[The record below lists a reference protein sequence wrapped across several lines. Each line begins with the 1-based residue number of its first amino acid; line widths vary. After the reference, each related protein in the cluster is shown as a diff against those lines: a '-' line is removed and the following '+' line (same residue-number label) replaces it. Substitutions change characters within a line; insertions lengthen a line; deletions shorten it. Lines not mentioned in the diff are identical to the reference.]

1 MSEAEKPGRLEN
13 VADQDEQSPWS
24 SARLSVR
31 AAGDGDERTLAKID
45 HSTWSWEVAPVPLW
59 PLEKPFFDDQ
69 TLPENVLVAEDHGR
83 VVGYVKLRP
92 ASLAYRKAATASR
105 HVQQVHGFAVDQS
118 CQGRGVGRLLLEAAR
133 QESVRR
139 KARRITLR
147 VLSTNSRLWPPERID
162 SRNDLKSHS
171 TQYKPF
177 GTSERQAALSR
188 LWVLRCALA
197 R

>member
-1 MSEAEKPGRLEN
+1 MSEAEKPRCLQNLADLGEQGR
-13 VADQDEQSPWS
+13 WS

-69 TLPENVLVAEDHGR
+69 THPENVLVAEDQGQ

-92 ASLAYRKAATASR
+92 ASLAYRKAAAASR
-105 HVQQVHGFAVDQS
+105 HVQQVHGFAVDRN

-133 QESVRR
+133 QEAVRR

-147 VLSTNSRLWPPERID
+147 VLSTNSRAQALYRAGGYHVEGVLEGEFFIQGQYVD
-162 SRNDLKSHS
+162 DVLMALDL
-171 TQYKPF
+171 T
-177 GTSERQAALSR
+177 AAK
-188 LWVLRCALA
+188 
-197 R
+197 